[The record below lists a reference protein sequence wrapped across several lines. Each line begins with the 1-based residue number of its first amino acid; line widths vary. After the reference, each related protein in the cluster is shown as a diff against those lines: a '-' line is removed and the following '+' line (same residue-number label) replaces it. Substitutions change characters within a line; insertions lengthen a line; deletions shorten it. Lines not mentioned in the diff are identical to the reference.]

1 MSINLSYRLFRRRSP
16 QETRCATSR
25 PLAVACSPNLVHHDN
40 FVAHVCN
47 LSPSHRPPQPS
58 LDRGPVQR
66 RARRAFLRV
75 DGGVTMAHVCNLSAL
90 APPSAAFPRSRRPAR
105 SSASRSPA
113 VTPIGAWRRAWAA
126 ARVTRSRPASTAQ
139 RSPARLISQRPS
151 PSPITGCRRIG
162 SHSSIL
168 RRTTR
173 RRLSLRDA
181 LRRDHAVR
189 RDPGAELRPVKDST
203 LASAGGELRLANG
216 LTPLAKFDGEF
227 PSRSNTYAG
236 TGTESPRGA
245 AYSHEIQYPVV
256 GTWGQSLR

>member
-1 MSINLSYRLFRRRSP
+1 MSINLSYRLFRRSP

-47 LSPSHRPPQPS
+47 LS
-58 LDRGPVQR
+58 
-66 RARRAFLRV
+66 
-75 DGGVTMAHVCNLSAL
+75 AL
-90 APPSAAFPRSRRPAR
+90 APPSAALPRSRRPAR

-139 RSPARLISQRPS
+139 RSPARLISQRS

-162 SHSSIL
+162 FAL
-168 RRTTR
+168 VDR

-216 LTPLAKFDGEF
+216 LTLLAKFDGEF

-236 TGTESPRGA
+236 TGPESPRGA
-245 AYSHEIQYPVV
+245 APSPR
-256 GTWGQSLR
+256 SLRRQSSASVGQHGFVVRILMKYSTLWSGPGGNP